1 MELWGL
7 KSGWILISVF
17 GLIRIKG
24 FKMRITNNHVFE
36 LHILPKTCKK
46 KWKITYYA
54 FNYLYGVTVFYNLCS
69 LAVNIYQFKIIN
81 RNTKKVRNMFK
92 VNNNDTRGMSVFIA
106 NFELIWHLVFLF
118 LTMNRYMFAGPVQGS
133 CEYHIWFTSHGN
145 ISLLIRHLIKFLFRF
160 WTYVL
165 GLHRVVN
172 GKLGYKV
179 LRKLFVEEFLFK
191 RDFWILI

>member
-1 MELWGL
+1 
-7 KSGWILISVF
+7 
-17 GLIRIKG
+17 
-24 FKMRITNNHVFE
+24 MRITNNHVFE

-69 LAVNIYQFKIIN
+69 LAVNIFQFKIIN

-92 VNNNDTRGMSVFIA
+92 VNNKDTRGMSVFIA

-160 WTYVL
+160 
-165 GLHRVVN
+165 
-172 GKLGYKV
+172 
-179 LRKLFVEEFLFK
+179 
-191 RDFWILI
+191 

>member
-1 MELWGL
+1 MFLSYIFCRKLVKKNG
-7 KSGWILISVF
+7 K
-17 GLIRIKG
+17 
-24 FKMRITNNHVFE
+24 
-36 LHILPKTCKK
+36 LHITLS
-46 KWKITYYA
+46 ITFMA
-54 FNYLYGVTVFYNLCS
+54 SLFFIICS
-69 LAVNIYQFKIIN
+69 LAVNVYQFKIIN

-92 VNNNDTRGMSVFIA
+92 VNNKDTRGMSVFIA

-145 ISLLIRHLIKFLFRF
+145 ISLLIKHLIKFLFRF

-191 RDFWILI
+191 RDF